1 MFFLFDNDVICLKSR
16 PLILYTHTQ
25 QIQKQIVKY
34 NIKSKYLEEQDPS
47 KHD

>member
-1 MFFLFDNDVICLKSR
+1 MFLLFDNDAISLKSR

-34 NIKSKYLEEQDPS
+34 HIQK
-47 KHD
+47 